1 MASVSYE
8 SVSFV
13 SSWFMSVAMDIVEMS
28 DSSGLIHF
36 VVSSFFYCRPSCSDA
51 GIVLSVCENGD

>member
-1 MASVSYE
+1 MASVSCE
-8 SVSFV
+8 SISFV
-13 SSWFMSVAMDIVEMS
+13 SSWFVSVAMDIVEMS

-36 VVSSFFYCRPSCSDA
+36 VVSRFFYCRPSCSGV

>member
-1 MASVSYE
+1 MASVSCE

-28 DSSGLIHF
+28 DSSGLIDF
-36 VVSSFFYCRPSCSDA
+36 VVSSFFFIA
-51 GIVLSVCENGD
+51 GLHVLMLV

>member
-1 MASVSYE
+1 MASVSCE

-28 DSSGLIHF
+28 DSSGLIDF
-36 VVSSFFYCRPSCSDA
+36 VVSRFSSACLH
-51 GIVLSVCENGD
+51 VLMLV

>member
-8 SVSFV
+8 SISFV
-13 SSWFMSVAMDIVEMS
+13 SSWFVPVAMDMVEMS

-36 VVSSFFYCRPSCSDA
+36 VVSSFFFIA
-51 GIVLSVCENGD
+51 GLHVLMLV